1 MSEQNNEELNTQTQ
15 LETTTSI
22 AKIDMRDALAES
34 FSSYAREV
42 IMDRALPD
50 LRDGLLPVQ
59 RRIIYAMNESR
70 YTHTKPMVKSAK
82 IVGDV
87 MGKYHAHGDCIDRD
101 TLVYLDT
108 GEVRTI
114 GDLYEETQDDPN
126 KTYGIY
132 AVDEEGKLVR
142 ATLSDVRV
150 GQYADEVYH
159 ITLSNGYTLKVT
171 SNHPFLAYNQEW
183 VKAED
188 LTVNTPLFNA
198 RLYDDLGYPKIA
210 TYSKY
215 TKTRESLLNLVKEEL
230 ANNEDELSL
239 NGHHI
244 NENRYDNSKGNIAL
258 LTDEEHAKVHG
269 GNEHT
274 LRLGN
279 KTMFSGENQEYRE
292 AIRKK
297 NSELMRVYNQN
308 QYLIKALKIVEILES
323 EGLEVNEANYNK
335 YRLSI
340 YNGTTIARLKERGVI
355 KDDISELVGFNFG
368 LDTETSKG
376 HTKHLQDARRIERN
390 NKQNQKRVKRY
401 LKGNSN
407 MYRANVDT
415 VINLIEK
422 GKELSQSNYI
432 EERLNFVNSKD
443 NITRTKLVEDINE
456 YFSYTDF
463 EGVLYIT
470 DIQIEQTKQRPM
482 YDFTVEGVAN
492 ALFVASSDNQT
503 FVSLH
508 NSSIYGAMVRQS
520 QDWIV
525 GNPLIDFQGNNGSID
540 GDGAAS
546 MRYTEAR
553 LSKSAKY
560 LLEGLHKQG
569 VVDWVKNYDDTLEE
583 PVFLPAQYPNILV
596 QGVKGIS
603 VGYATDIPP
612 HNLKEML
619 ESCILLIDDPTLTY
633 SKLKVKG
640 PDLPTGGTIVNGKDL
655 AKLYSTGAGSV
666 KVRGNFRIEQANKR
680 SKLRQIVFYEI
691 PYGANK
697 PDIVGQIKDL
707 LDDKQLN
714 GVRDVRD
721 ESGSE
726 GIRLV
731 VEIDRDANSEVLT
744 EILFKKTALESR
756 VNVNCVMISGKKPK
770 LMPLVD
776 ILNEFNEFRL
786 ETVRKEL
793 LADNQVDLNRSHI
806 LEGLLILSQHT
817 DAIIKLV
824 KESQGKSDARD
835 QLIAKYSLS
844 EIQANAILEL
854 QIHRMSRVS
863 QDEYQDELNQRQEQI
878 NQRNTILN
886 DDELLKYEVKN
897 GYQSI
902 IDDLGTSIKRKTKVV
917 RDVKDVDI
925 TVNNL
930 IQQEQVAVGIDEEG
944 NLKRSTLRSY
954 HATESKGNEFTLLTD
969 THKHVLIWTS
979 QGNYVYYPVFNIKE
993 GRWGDEG
1000 PNITSYGIKLEPDER
1015 IIGIS
1020 EHDPDAQV
1028 LVIRNTGRGKVTN
1041 AKDLEMA
1048 RINNI
1053 YSLGGVRTNETVSY
1067 VGLVKGDEAIE
1078 IVTSRYVK
1086 KDKSNLY
1093 ERLVF
1098 SLSDLEPLGV
1108 KAGGRSLV
1116 KIAKSKTLERVTIV
1130 ESLDTSADDIGGSTK
1145 VIETQTAIP
1154 NNVYNQQPQFFID
1167 ESLLKQMDEEDVD
1180 DEGLDDCDE

>member
-82 IVGDV
+82 IVGEV
-87 MGKYHAHGDCIDRD
+87 MGKYHAHGDCIDRG

-108 GEVRTI
+108 GEVRSI
-114 GDLYEETQDDPN
+114 GDLYEETLDDPN

-132 AVDEEGKLVR
+132 AVDAEGKLVR
-142 ATLSDVRV
+142 ATLSDVRI

-183 VKAED
+183 IKAED

-198 RLYDDLGYPKIA
+198 RLYDDLGYPKVDDDF
-210 TYSKY
+210 K
-215 TKTRESLLNLVKEEL
+215 
-230 ANNEDELSL
+230 
-239 NGHHI
+239 
-244 NENRYDNSKGNIAL
+244 
-258 LTDEEHAKVHG
+258 
-269 GNEHT
+269 
-274 LRLGN
+274 
-279 KTMFSGENQEYRE
+279 
-292 AIRKK
+292 
-297 NSELMRVYNQN
+297 
-308 QYLIKALKIVEILES
+308 LI
-323 EGLEVNEANYNK
+323 
-335 YRLSI
+335 
-340 YNGTTIARLKERGVI
+340 
-355 KDDISELVGFNFG
+355 
-368 LDTETSKG
+368 
-376 HTKHLQDARRIERN
+376 
-390 NKQNQKRVKRY
+390 
-401 LKGNSN
+401 
-407 MYRANVDT
+407 
-415 VINLIEK
+415 
-422 GKELSQSNYI
+422 
-432 EERLNFVNSKD
+432 
-443 NITRTKLVEDINE
+443 
-456 YFSYTDF
+456 
-463 EGVLYIT
+463 IT

-612 HNLKEML
+612 HNLKEIL

-691 PYGANK
+691 PYGTNK

-835 QLIAKYSLS
+835 QLIAQYSLS
-844 EIQANAILEL
+844 EVQANAILEL

-863 QDEYQDELNQRQEQI
+863 QDEYQDELNRRQEQI
-878 NQRNTILN
+878 NQRNMILN

-979 QGNYVYYPVFNIKE
+979 HGNYVYYPVFNIKE

-1028 LVIRNTGRGKVTN
+1028 LVIRNTGRGKVSN

-1053 YSLGGVRTNETVSY
+1053 YSLGGVRTNEEVSY

-1086 KDKSNLY
+1086 KDKTTLY

-1098 SLSDLEPLGV
+1098 NLSDLEPIGV

-1130 ESLDTSADDIGGSTK
+1130 EPLDTSADDIGGSTK
-1145 VIETQTAIP
+1145 DIETKTVIP

-1167 ESLLKQMDEEDVD
+1167 ESLLAQTVEEDVD
-1180 DEGLDDCDE
+1180 DEGLEDCEEQLT